1 MFTNYYQV
9 TMSTGKKASSQN
21 VRVVCR
27 IRPTNQ
33 KEIQSGGANCV
44 KHNENSIE
52 VTTEENATNNFA
64 FDKIFGPESLQLDV
78 FDYTAVPL
86 IQDVL
91 QGYNATIFA
100 YGQVIYYYTYL

>member
-1 MFTNYYQV
+1 
-9 TMSTGKKASSQN
+9 MSNGKRASSQN

-33 KEIQSGGANCV
+33 KELQAGGISCV
-44 KHNENSIE
+44 KNNDSSIE
-52 VTTEENATNNFA
+52 VTTEDSSNTFA
-64 FDKIFGPESLQLDV
+64 FDKIFGPESIQLDV
-78 FDYTAVPL
+78 FNYTAVPL

-100 YGQVIYYYTYL
+100 YGQTGTG